1 MGGESP
7 SFLFVSTDVAS
18 RFNTSVLASMGNTDH
33 MSTSFT
39 SIVSDYADEVA
50 ALNQILQSMS
60 ASAWET
66 TTPAPGWNVAD
77 QVIHLGLFDRRA
89 MWSITQPD
97 VFVADRTA
105 MATNGGVDA
114 IHAAERRRS
123 STDLLSWWQQG
134 SRELIESLSEIDMSQ
149 RCAWYGPSMSA
160 TSMMTARLMETWAHA
175 HDISDALGH
184 SVVPSMRLRHV
195 AHIGVRAMPFAFAA
209 NKRDVPPGSVYV
221 HLTAPDGSAW
231 TWGEP
236 SSDSSVHGDA
246 LGFCQA
252 VTQRR
257 HVDDCGLSIIGEPA
271 STWMSIA
278 QAFAGPPGV
287 GRVRGQFS

>member
-1 MGGESP
+1 
-7 SFLFVSTDVAS
+7 
-18 RFNTSVLASMGNTDH
+18 MGNTDH
-33 MSTSFT
+33 MSTS
-39 SIVSDYADEVA
+39 SSAIVSDYAEEVA
-50 ALNQILQSMS
+50 ALQRLLESLPAN
-60 ASAWET
+60 AWGIA
-66 TTPAPGWNVAD
+66 TPAPGWNVAD

-97 VFVADRTA
+97 VFVADRTT
-105 MATNGGVDA
+105 MATQGGVEA
-114 IHAAERRRS
+114 IHNAERHRS
-123 STDLLSWWQQG
+123 ASELFSWWHIG
-134 SRELIESLSEIDMSQ
+134 SQELIESITGIDMSI

-175 HDISDALGH
+175 HDIADAVGR
-184 SVVPSMRLRHV
+184 VVTPSMRLRHV

-209 NKRDVPPGSVYV
+209 NKRDMPSGSVYV
-221 HLTAPDGSAW
+221 HLTAPDGSTW

-236 SSDSSVHGDA
+236 SSDSSVSGDA

-257 HVDDCGLSIIGEPA
+257 HVDDCGLTIVGEPA
-271 STWMSIA
+271 TTWMSIA

-287 GRVRGQFS
+287 GRERGQFS